1 LDISRSAKSFSQN
14 IEDAEMNL
22 GMNLGWI
29 ITIAGV
35 LLFVALFL
43 IGYSILAARPNLEE
57 RLKGADPKTKEK
69 RWNWSAYIRKAEN
82 LFKPLG
88 SILPRSPEEMSRQ
101 EHRLAQAGFRRRD
114 APMIF
119 YGVKISAAILLFL
132 AATSIG
138 QVRGNPVLL
147 IALPVLFGALIPDMA
162 LSRLIQRRKMNLQ
175 RAIPD
180 ALDLAVVCVEAG
192 LGLDQS
198 LVRIG
203 KELKNV
209 HPILSE
215 EFNLYSFEVNAGI
228 KRTDALRNLG
238 QRTDVDDL
246 KSFAAVLIQTDRFGT
261 SVAQALRVFS
271 DTMRT
276 KRRQRAEE
284 QAAKMSIK
292 MIPPLVF
299 FIFPAIFVVIIGPA
313 IIAIVR
319 YLIPGLTGSTMP

>member
-1 LDISRSAKSFSQN
+1 
-14 IEDAEMNL
+14 MNL

-29 ITIAGV
+29 IATAGV

-43 IGYSILAARPNLEE
+43 TGYSLLAIRPNLEE
-57 RLKGADPKTKEK
+57 RLKEADSKTKKK
-69 RWNWSAYIRKAEN
+69 RWNWSAYIKKAPN
-82 LFKPLG
+82 FFKPLG
-88 SILPRSPEEMSRQ
+88 SILPRSPDDMSRQ

-119 YGVKISAAILLFL
+119 YGLKISLAILLFL
-132 AATSIG
+132 VSTSVAQI
-138 QVRGNPVLL
+138 RGNPILL
-147 IALPVLFGALIPDMA
+147 IALPVLLGALIPDMV
-162 LSRLIQRRKMNLQ
+162 LSRLIQRRKNNLQ

-203 KELKNV
+203 KELKQV

-215 EFNLYSFEVNAGI
+215 EFGLYSFEVNAGI
-228 KRTDALRNLG
+228 KRSDALRNLG
-238 QRTDVDDL
+238 HRTDVDDL

-271 DTMRT
+271 DTIRT

-292 MIPPLVF
+292 MIPPLVL

-313 IIAIVR
+313 IIAIAR
-319 YLIPGLTGSTMP
+319 YLIPGLSGSTIP